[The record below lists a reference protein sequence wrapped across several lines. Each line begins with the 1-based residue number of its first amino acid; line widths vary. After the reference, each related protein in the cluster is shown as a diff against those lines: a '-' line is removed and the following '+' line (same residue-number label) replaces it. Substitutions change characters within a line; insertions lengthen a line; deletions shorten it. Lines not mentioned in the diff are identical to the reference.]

1 MTVLCRFSDKCFSFG
16 VDSPALLAQVAQG
29 MRDFRQTMYER
40 FVMAYKAVEII
51 A

>member
-1 MTVLCRFSDKCFSFG
+1 MNVLCWFSDKCSPFG
-16 VDSPALLAQVAQG
+16 VDSPALLAQVTQG
-29 MRDFRQTMYER
+29 MGDIRQIMYER